1 MEIKQMHLKY
11 MGPKRMN
18 FKREILQWVLP
29 GIYLIILALGW
40 GAVLIVKG
48 TIGPYGWW
56 LLMMFGMVAI
66 IILPIYFMIFLVKRI
81 RKRKVHKSFYVLIM
95 LSLLASW
102 PGGWFFG
109 IGQIAYP
116 AHRNK
121 VEPEVY
127 ISLPV
132 NHEMIVGWGGDTLE
146 DNYHAW
152 LPFERW
158 AYDLMVMP
166 AMVDS
171 SNLEDYGIYGMEIVA
186 PVSGTIVGAYDGYP
200 DEIPNTDEADNMGN
214 YVYLEIEETGTYLVI
229 GHIKPNSLLVK
240 EGEYVKEGTPL
251 AQAGN
256 SGMSSE
262 PHVHIHHQRQN
273 PNEVYLLAEGLP
285 LYFRDIEGDPMPKGG
300 GHRSENGKNIPNGQ
314 TIRPSH

>member
-1 MEIKQMHLKY
+1 MNINEEMLKW
-11 MGPKRMN
+11 
-18 FKREILQWVLP
+18 ILP
-29 GIYLIILALGW
+29 GIYFIILAAGW

-56 LLMMFGMVAI
+56 LLMMFGIAAI
-66 IILPIYFMIFLVKRI
+66 VMLPVYCIIFVVKCI
-81 RKRKVHKSFYVLIM
+81 RKKGVHKSFYVLIM
-95 LSLLASW
+95 LSFLASW
-102 PGGWFFG
+102 SGGWFFG

-116 AHRNK
+116 VDRKK
-121 VEPEVY
+121 VEPAAY

-132 NHEMIVGWGGDTLE
+132 NHEVIVGWGGDTLK

-152 LPFERW
+152 LPLERW

-166 AMVDS
+166 ALVDTP
-171 SNLEDYGIYGMEIVA
+171 NLEDYGIYGMEIVA

-200 DEIPNTDEADNMGN
+200 DEIPNTDEANNMGN
-214 YVYLEIEETGTYLVI
+214 YVYIEIEETGTYLVI
-229 GHIKPNSLLVK
+229 GHIKPHSLLVK
-240 EGEYVKEGTPL
+240 EGQYVKEGTPI

-262 PHVHIHHQRQN
+262 PHIHIHHQRQN

-285 LYFRDIEGDPMPKGG
+285 LYFSDVEGSTMPKGG
-300 GHRSENGKNIPNGQ
+300 GHLVENGKNIPNGEM
-314 TIRPSH
+314 IRPIQ

>member
-1 MEIKQMHLKY
+1 MDIKKMHFKK
-11 MGPKRMN
+11 MSFKKTN
-18 FKREILQWVLP
+18 SKRETLRLVLP
-29 GIYLIILALGW
+29 SIYLILLAFGW
-40 GAVLIVKG
+40 GAFLIVKG

-56 LLMMFGMVAI
+56 LLMIFGIAAI
-66 IILPIYFMIFLVKRI
+66 IMLPIYCMVFLVKCV

-186 PVSGTIVGAYDGYP
+186 PVSGILLGLNDVIL
-200 DEIPNTDEADNMGN
+200 DEIPT
-214 YVYLEIEETGTYLVI
+214 
-229 GHIKPNSLLVK
+229 
-240 EGEYVKEGTPL
+240 
-251 AQAGN
+251 
-256 SGMSSE
+256 
-262 PHVHIHHQRQN
+262 
-273 PNEVYLLAEGLP
+273 
-285 LYFRDIEGDPMPKGG
+285 
-300 GHRSENGKNIPNGQ
+300 HR
-314 TIRPSH
+314 

>member
-1 MEIKQMHLKY
+1 MNIEQMHVKKMRLK
-11 MGPKRMN
+11 N
-18 FKREILQWVLP
+18 ISIKREILQWSLP
-29 GIYLIILALGW
+29 SIYLIILAAGW
-40 GAVLIVKG
+40 GAVLVVKG

-56 LLMMFGMVAI
+56 LLMMFGIATIVMLPVYCI
-66 IILPIYFMIFLVKRI
+66 IFIIKCI
-81 RKRKVHKSFYVLIM
+81 RKRRVYKSFYVLIV

-102 PGGWFFG
+102 SGGWFFG

-116 AHRNK
+116 VNIKK
-121 VEPEVY
+121 VEPTAY

-132 NHEMIVGWGGDTLE
+132 NHEVIVGWGGDTLK

-152 LPFERW
+152 LPLERW

-166 AMVDS
+166 AVVDS
-171 SNLEDYGIYGMEIVA
+171 PNLEDYGIYGMEIVA
-186 PVSGTIVGAYDGYP
+186 PVSGTVVGAYDGYP

-229 GHIKPNSLLVK
+229 GHIKPNSLLVE
-240 EGEYVKEGTPL
+240 EGQYVKEGTPL

-273 PNEVYLLAEGLP
+273 PNDIYLLAEGLP
-285 LYFRDIEGDPMPKGG
+285 LYFRDIEGNAMPKGG
-300 GHRSENGKNIPNGQ
+300 GHRVENGKNILSGE
-314 TIRPSH
+314 TIRPNH